1 MPAQALYLKWRPAT
15 FEDVI
20 GQDHIT
26 RTLRNALRQ
35 GRIRHAYLF
44 SGPRGTGKT
53 STARLLA
60 KAVNCLDDDPDRR
73 PCNVCARCLAVNEG
87 RYLDLIEID
96 AASHTGVDD
105 VRDLRDKIA
114 FSPGEGQYKVYI
126 IDEVHRF
133 SGAAFDALLKTLEE
147 PPAHAIFVLA
157 TTEIAKVPA
166 TIKSRCQ
173 LFEFRRVS
181 LAEVTAR
188 LAEIAAVEGVSIDP
202 AALTLIAR
210 EGTGSVRDSISL
222 LDQLIADPDAHISLD
237 MAEQILGTASGQNIV
252 ELVDALIANDAARG
266 LDLINAAVDGGADPR
281 QLGQQ
286 VIAYLRQVLLVKMAG
301 DALVDATEERRAVL
315 GEQAGAMGRKTLVA
329 AIRAFNGAVA
339 EWRAGWQPQLP
350 LELAFLESIKP
361 VMEDE
366 PEPAPRPAARPRPR
380 TQDDLPP
387 PVDEPEP
394 APLSAT
400 PAAPVAAAVA
410 GGLPRLRVADVL
422 NAWGQV
428 QKIAREHHPSLS
440 ALLEHLTPRDVRG
453 DQLVLSARSDLFK
466 QKIEATDKRTAL
478 EGALYAALGVPLK
491 VAVIVVDEA
500 HARTPGA
507 NDVLA
512 TDDVLAFGVHE
523 LGGEITDL
531 DDDEG

>member
-44 SGPRGTGKT
+44 GGPRGTGKT

-222 LDQLIADPDAHISLD
+222 LDQLIADPDAHISLG

-252 ELVDALIANDAARG
+252 ELMDALIANDAARG

-286 VIAYLRQVLLVKMAG
+286 IIAHLRQVLLVKMAG
-301 DALVDATEERRAVL
+301 EALVDATEERRAVL
-315 GEQAGAMGRKTLVA
+315 REQAGAIGRKALVA

-361 VMEDE
+361 VVEDE
-366 PEPAPRPAARPRPR
+366 PEPAPRPAAHPRPR
-380 TQDDLPP
+380 TQEDLPP
-387 PVDEPEP
+387 PVEETPPP
-394 APLSAT
+394 AVRVPPTTAD
-400 PAAPVAAAVA
+400 A
-410 GGLPRLRVADVL
+410 GGPPRLRVADVL

-428 QKIAREHHPSLS
+428 QKIAREHHPSLP
-440 ALLEHLTPRDVRG
+440 ALLEHVTPRDVRG

-466 QKIEATDKRTAL
+466 QKIEAADKRTAL
-478 EGALYAALGVPLK
+478 EGALYAALGAPLK

-500 HARTPGA
+500 HVKTPGA
-507 NDVLA
+507 NDALA

-531 DDDEG
+531 DDDVE